1 MFPRKQYKSRN
12 TRGYIEDLGSPIY
25 TKCSK
30 NMPYGSV
37 TYPYRERNDEVSINT
52 WDDKNKDDVF
62 AVYTQLGWRF
72 FQADRDGGNIFKMWR
87 FSGVEA
93 CPGCIDGSKV
103 RPIRYAYHLN
113 QETLSGKMFMQE
125 MTMGDDDY
133 EKRYLSVNILP
144 IQDAYYSYESLATE
158 DVRKYKI
165 CSSEDAG
172 VGWDYTLYL
181 APRLYHNSENIIK
194 TDIIRNI
201 HFEIGNLQDD
211 YIDYTGEY
219 ATRTMSGPLGNG
231 ENNIITAAWGEYA
244 GVQDEITKHQYFY
257 IEVID
262 KEGAD
267 GMVYIQSS
275 SNMTIYDKAGEN
287 DNYSR
292 LLYIIKHDEGEDKDT
307 VLETCE
313 GDNNDNENIVNRCLF
328 QSHKIKDT
336 NNDIEYIKTSLG
348 GLILPDDVTVFLFD
362 SCEEDEERL
371 LIRDTLI
378 KKYNMQIKYG
388 DSLKTLNEPILSYTP
403 DLCLMKQDDKILE
416 AIIEKCKI
424 PK

>member
-12 TRGYIEDLGSPIY
+12 KKGYIEDTQSSIY
-25 TKCSK
+25 KTYST

-37 TYPYRERNDEVSINT
+37 TYPYMEDGT
-52 WDDKNKDDVF
+52 KNWDDVF

-72 FQADRDGGNIFKMWR
+72 FQADREGGNIFKMWR

-93 CPGCIDGSKV
+93 CPGCKDGSKV
-103 RPIRYAYHLN
+103 RPLRYAYHLD
-113 QETLSGKMFMQE
+113 QKTLSGRMFMQE
-125 MTMGDDDY
+125 MTMGDDDC
-133 EKRYLSVNILP
+133 EKRYLSVNVLP
-144 IQDAYYSYESLATE
+144 IQGAYYNYYNSEGAKAYE
-158 DVRKYKI
+158 I
-165 CSSEDAG
+165 CSSNGEKDG

-181 APRLYHNSENIIK
+181 MPQEYRGCKNDIIK
-194 TDIIRNI
+194 SSIISNI
-201 HFEIGNLQDD
+201 HFEIRMQQDD
-211 YIDYTGEY
+211 YTSYTGEY
-219 ATRTMSGPLGNG
+219 ATRTMDGPLGD
-231 ENNIITAAWGEYA
+231 EKDNIITAAWGEYA
-244 GVQDEITKHQYFY
+244 GTQDDITKHQYFY
-257 IEVID
+257 IEVTD
-262 KEGAD
+262 KEDTD
-267 GMVYIQSS
+267 GMVYTQSS
-275 SNMTIYDKAGEN
+275 ANMTVYDKSGKN
-287 DNYSR
+287 DSYSR
-292 LLYIIKHDEGEDKDT
+292 LLYIIKHDEGKDKDT

-336 NNDIEYIKTSLG
+336 VSSIEYIKTSLG
-348 GLILPDDVTVFLFD
+348 GLILPDDVAVFLFD

-388 DSLKTLNEPILSYTP
+388 NSLKTHNEPILSYTP
-403 DLCLMKQDDKILE
+403 DLGLMKPSDKILE